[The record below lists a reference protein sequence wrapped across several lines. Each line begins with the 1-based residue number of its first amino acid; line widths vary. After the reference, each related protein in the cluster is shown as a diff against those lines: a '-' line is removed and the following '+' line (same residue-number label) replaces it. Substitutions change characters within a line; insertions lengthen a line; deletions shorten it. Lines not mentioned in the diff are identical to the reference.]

1 MKTNSGGSIP
11 VLLTVG
17 TGTFMSALDGSV
29 VNTIL
34 PLLSQELGNSI
45 AGIEWVTTVYLL
57 VISALLLGVG
67 RLGDMRGHKH
77 MYVAGFVVFVIGSML
92 CGLATS
98 ASMLTALRA
107 LQAVGAA
114 MLFASSPALLTAAF
128 PPERRGMA
136 LGTQATFTY
145 MGLTAGPSL
154 GGWIAHAF
162 GWRAV
167 FYMNVPIG
175 LLVSFLALRVI
186 SPDHRAER
194 RERFD
199 VRGASY
205 FAAGMVLLL
214 LALNQGHAWGWRSLP
229 TMGLIAASIVLLAN
243 FMTVERNHS
252 SPMLDLTL
260 FDSHLFSWSTLSA
273 VFNYVCVYGVVF
285 VVPFLL
291 IQARGLN
298 TSQAGLV
305 LTAQPIVMA
314 IVAPISGTLSDR
326 IGVRLPATLGMVVM
340 AAGLGL
346 LAEAAM
352 GGSITAIATALAVVG
367 FGTGMFA
374 APNNSAIMGAAPANR
389 QGIAAGVLA
398 TARNVGMVLGV
409 GLAGAVFT
417 TVLSHSGIA
426 LVSANSVQALQQ
438 GARASLW
445 AMAGVS
451 TIGALTSYLR

>member
-1 MKTNSGGSIP
+1 
-11 VLLTVG
+11 
-17 TGTFMSALDGSV
+17 MSALDGSV

-34 PLLSQELGNSI
+34 PLLSEELGTSI

-57 VISALLLGVG
+57 VISALLLGAG

-77 MYVAGFVVFVIGSML
+77 LYVAGFAVFVIGSML

-98 ASMLTALRA
+98 ASMLIALRA

-128 PPERRGMA
+128 PAERRGMA

-145 MGLTAGPSL
+145 LGLTAGPSL
-154 GGWIAHAF
+154 GGWIAHTF

-175 LLVSFLALRVI
+175 LLAGFLALRVI
-186 SPDHRAER
+186 SPDHRGER
-194 RERFD
+194 QERFD
-199 VRGASY
+199 VRGAAY

-229 TMGLIAASIVLLAN
+229 TMGLIAASIALLTG
-243 FMTVERNHS
+243 FITVERNHA

-340 AAGLGL
+340 AAGLGM
-346 LAEAAM
+346 LAQAAA

-367 FGTGMFA
+367 FGTGVFA

-417 TVLSHSGIA
+417 TVLSHSGTA
-426 LVSANSVQALQQ
+426 MVSPDSVQALQQ
-438 GARASLW
+438 GARVSLW